1 MHIFIVSGVKS
12 IYFVERVEWSSWR
25 IRSEVSK
32 GGPSQLEAQ
41 TTSTSSLF
49 RSPRAVSTKTDAQVA
64 YGVRFGRSLNGWKD
78 NFKTLP
84 MHLVSDSNLSGVDGN
99 RLWKLASR
107 ICSGAASLFLG
118 RWPVYRVGAQ

>member
-84 MHLVSDSNLSGVDGN
+84 MEPVSGRNSSIVNRNHL
-99 RLWKLASR
+99 RKLTS
-107 ICSGAASLFLG
+107 SF
-118 RWPVYRVGAQ
+118 